1 MEIKYNLNLK
11 YTELDNRTENLHKAP
26 VSIGRLSNN
35 DEVVENGSSSFIV
48 GEGVVTCS
56 LTTLSFIEEMKPSP
70 SAEEEYLLDSSGDDV
85 IIASSASLSQIAHE
99 LRLFQ

>member
-1 MEIKYNLNLK
+1 
-11 YTELDNRTENLHKAP
+11 LDNRTENLHEAP
-26 VSIGRLSNN
+26 VSIGGLSNN
-35 DEVVENGSSSFIV
+35 IDEVEINVVSSSFSI

-56 LTTLSFIEEMKPSP
+56 PIILSYIEVLKPSP

>member
-1 MEIKYNLNLK
+1 
-11 YTELDNRTENLHKAP
+11 LDNRTENLHEAP

-35 DEVVENGSSSFIV
+35 DDDEVENVSSSFII
-48 GEGVVTCS
+48 GEGGVVTCS
-56 LTTLSFIEEMKPSP
+56 LTNLSSIDVLKPSP